1 MLVQLCGLSGAGKTT
16 LAKKVMIKL
25 KDHGV
30 KAEIIDGDEYRRTLC
45 KDLGFSKSDRLENIR
60 RLGVVAGVLS
70 AHGIVTIISAINPY
84 EEARKELK
92 STYGNVKTVYLEC
105 ELETLISR
113 DTKGLYKRALM
124 PEGNHDKVYNLTG
137 VNDNFDIP
145 VNPDLLINTGVEH
158 IDESATKLFR
168 FIRENLQPWQ
178 VSRSC

>member
-16 LAKKVMIKL
+16 LANKVKIKL
-25 KDHGV
+25 IDYGV
-30 KAEIIDGDEYRRTLC
+30 KAELIDGDEYRRTLC

-60 RLGVVAGVLS
+60 RLGVVVGFFS

-113 DTKGLYKRALM
+113 
-124 PEGNHDKVYNLTG
+124 
-137 VNDNFDIP
+137 
-145 VNPDLLINTGVEH
+145 
-158 IDESATKLFR
+158 
-168 FIRENLQPWQ
+168 
-178 VSRSC
+178 